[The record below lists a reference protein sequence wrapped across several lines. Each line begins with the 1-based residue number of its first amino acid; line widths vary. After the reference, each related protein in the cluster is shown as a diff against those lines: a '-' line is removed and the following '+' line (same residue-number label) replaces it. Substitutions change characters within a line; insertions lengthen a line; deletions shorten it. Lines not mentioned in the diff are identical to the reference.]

1 MREEYRDIKGW
12 EGYYQVSNLGNVK
25 SIERK
30 AWNGRG
36 YRVIKERIMKT
47 YDNGYGYLFVY
58 LTKDGEQEKCYIHR
72 LVAEAFLENPDNLPD
87 VNHKDENKENNCVEN
102 LEYCTKA
109 YNNNYGTR
117 NKRIA
122 EAMTNH
128 PKLSKAIIGISKIS
142 GLITEF
148 SSAHEASRQLGIDQ
162 SHITDCLK
170 GRQKSAGGFY
180 WMYAEGED

>member
-1 MREEYRDIKGW
+1 MEEWRDIKGY
-12 EGYYQVSNLGNVK
+12 EGMYQVSNLGNVK

-72 LVAEAFLENPDNLPD
+72 LVAEAFLENPDNLPE
-87 VNHKDENKENNCVEN
+87 VNHISEDKTDNRLSNIEWCSHI
-102 LEYCTKA
+102 
-109 YNNNYGTR
+109 YNQNYGTR

-128 PKLSKAIIGISKIS
+128 PKLSKAVIGINKVS
-142 GLITEF
+142 GLIVEF

-162 SHITDCLK
+162 GHITDCLK
-170 GRQKSAGGFY
+170 GRYKSSGGFY